1 MTLFDR
7 IFDSTVTG
15 LSKAM
20 DLTFKRNQ
28 AITSNIANAETP
40 GYRAVD
46 VDFAGEL
53 DRAFGRSSTP
63 LSQTSQ
69 GHMDLNGDGTSKF
82 VEDRTSATKPD
93 GNNVDIDLQMGL
105 LAFNGGRYSIAANL
119 MRKQL
124 SMIKNAIRE
133 GKG

>member
-53 DRAFGRSSTP
+53 DRAFGRSTTP

-69 GHMDLNGDGTSKF
+69 GHMDLNGDGGSKF
-82 VEDRTSATKPD
+82 VEDRTSPTKPD